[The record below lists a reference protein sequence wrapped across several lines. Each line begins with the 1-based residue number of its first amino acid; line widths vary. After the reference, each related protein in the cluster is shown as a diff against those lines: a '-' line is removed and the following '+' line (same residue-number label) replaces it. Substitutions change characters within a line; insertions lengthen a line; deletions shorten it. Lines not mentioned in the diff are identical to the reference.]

1 MATKLEGARR
11 GGWAAVTLVAL
22 WLAVSVLPLV
32 LPANSTFGVR
42 IQRRTVEARLVQL
55 GFTKAQARDSVAHLD
70 TERLAGLAATLG
82 TATGGFILLGLLA
95 LISGTAT
102 VGLIFWVM

>member
-1 MATKLEGARR
+1 MATRLEGVRR
-11 GGWAAVTLVAL
+11 RGWAAVTLIAL

-32 LPANSTFGVR
+32 LPANSALGVR
-42 IQRRTVEARLVQL
+42 IQRRTVETRLIHL
-55 GFTKAQARDSVAHLD
+55 GFTKAQARASVADLD
-70 TERLAGLAATLG
+70 TARLAGLASTLG

-102 VGLIFWVM
+102 VGLIFWVL

>member
-1 MATKLEGARR
+1 MATRLEGARR
-11 GGWAAVTLVAL
+11 GGLAAVTLVAL
-22 WLAVSVLPLV
+22 WLAVSVLPWV
-32 LPANSTFGVR
+32 LPSHSTIAVR

-55 GFTKAQARDSVAHLD
+55 GFTAAQARESVASLD
-70 TERLAGLAATLG
+70 TGRLASLAGTLG

-102 VGLIFWVM
+102 IGLIFWVM